1 MSTPENDPSRQRARA
16 RMFETRSQSWRE
28 AGLLR
33 EINPH
38 AVRRARLTALLLLP
52 IFVGI
57 VVLDHHLKGVLREQQ
72 EHLKSAHEAGQPAS
86 ESLLQQLEVPIQIAS
101 VIALAVLGWVIAKD
115 AGKAFGPMLFR
126 RLEPATAGTVGF
138 LIRLVTIIVA
148 ALVALDAAG
157 VKAQTLAL
165 GGALTAV
172 IVGLAAQQTFGNLI
186 AGTVLLSARP
196 FRVGERVR
204 LQGGALAGQ
213 VDGVVSSLG
222 LLYTTF
228 VAGDES
234 IMVPNSV
241 VLSVM
246 VITGAERIGPAGWFG
261 GGRHPGTASGAGP
274 VGASAVPAP
283 PTSPQEAVGAS
294 SARPAPPRPPHSDPG
309 EGDGGQ

>member
-1 MSTPENDPSRQRARA
+1 MASPESDDPRRRARA

-33 EINPH
+33 EIDPH

-57 VVLDHHLKGVLREQQ
+57 VVLDHHLQGVLKD
-72 EHLKSAHEAGQPAS
+72 LGLSSK
-86 ESLLQQLEVPIQIAS
+86 LEVAVQFVS
-101 VIALAVLGWVIAKD
+101 VIALAILGWVIAKD
-115 AGKAFGPMLFR
+115 AGRAFGPMLFR
-126 RLEPATAGTVGF
+126 RLEPGTAGTVGF
-138 LIRLVTIIVA
+138 LIRLATIAIA
-148 ALVALDAAG
+148 ALVALQAAG
-157 VKAQTLAL
+157 VKTQTLAI

-172 IVGLAAQQTFGNLI
+172 VLGLAAQQTFGNLI
-186 AGTVLLSARP
+186 AGMVLLSARP
-196 FRVGERVR
+196 FRVGERIR

-213 VDGVVSSLG
+213 VDGIVSSLG

-228 VAGDES
+228 VAGEES

-246 VITGAERIGPAGWFG
+246 VITGEERAGPIGWMG
-261 GGRHPGTASGAGP
+261 GGRPAPIQEQAQP

-283 PTSPQEAVGAS
+283 PTSAQEAVGAS
-294 SARPAPPRPPHSDPG
+294 SAPPAPPR
-309 EGDGGQ
+309 GD

>member
-1 MSTPENDPSRQRARA
+1 MMPTQSPETESPRERVRA

-33 EINPH
+33 QIDPH

-57 VVLDHHLKGVLREQQ
+57 VVLDHHMKGVIG
-72 EHLKSAHEAGQPAS
+72 EAKQRGNI
-86 ESLLQQLEVPIQIAS
+86 EVAIRAVS
-101 VIALAVLGWVIAKD
+101 VIVLVALGWVIARD
-115 AGKAFGPMLFR
+115 AGRAFGPALFR

-138 LIRLVTIIVA
+138 LIRLVTITIA
-148 ALVALDAAG
+148 FGVALSTVG
-157 VKAQTLAL
+157 VESKTLAI
-165 GGALTAV
+165 GGALAAV
-172 IVGLAAQQTFGNLI
+172 VVGLAAQQTFGNLI

-196 FRVGERVR
+196 FRVGDRVR

-228 VAGDES
+228 VAAGES
-234 IMVPNSV
+234 ILVPNSV

-246 VITGAERIGPAGWFG
+246 VITGDRGVGLAGWSG
-261 GGRHPGTASGAGP
+261 IATEAPPLGATTA
-274 VGASAVPAP
+274 PAP
-283 PTSPQEAVGAS
+283 PTSSEQAVGATS
-294 SARPAPPRPPHSDPG
+294 PPPPRPPRPP
-309 EGDGGQ
+309 Q

>member
-1 MSTPENDPSRQRARA
+1 MATPENEPPRQRVRA

-28 AGLLR
+28 VGLLR

-38 AVRRARLTALLLLP
+38 AVRRARLTALLLIP

-57 VVLDHHLKGVLREQQ
+57 VVLDHHLKGIEPLNEF
-72 EHLKSAHEAGQPAS
+72 
-86 ESLLQQLEVPIQIAS
+86 EVPIQAAS
-101 VIALAVLGWVIAKD
+101 VVALAVLGWVIAKD

-138 LIRLVTIIVA
+138 LIRLATIAVA
-148 ALVALDAAG
+148 ALVALQAVG
-157 VKAQTLAL
+157 VKAQTLAI

-172 IVGLAAQQTFGNLI
+172 VLGLAAQQTFGNLI

-204 LQGGALAGQ
+204 LQGGALGGQ

-228 VAGDES
+228 VAGEES

-246 VITGAERIGPAGWFG
+246 VITGEERIGPAGWMG
-261 GGRHPGTASGAGP
+261 GGRRHSEAAEQAAPR
-274 VGASAVPAP
+274 GASAVPAA

-294 SARPAPPRPPHSDPG
+294 SVPPAPARPSREAPG

>member
-1 MSTPENDPSRQRARA
+1 
-16 RMFETRSQSWRE
+16 MFETRSQSWRE

-33 EINPH
+33 EIDPH
-38 AVRRARLTALLLLP
+38 VVRRARLTALVLLP
-52 IFVGI
+52 IFIAI
-57 VVLDHHLKGVLREQQ
+57 VVLNQHVRHVISEQQ
-72 EHLKSAHEAGQPAS
+72 LQQRRPHARTGET
-86 ESLLQQLEVPIQIAS
+86 LLEQLEVPIQAGS
-101 VIALAVLGWVIAKD
+101 VIALAVIGWVIARET
-115 AGKAFGPMLFR
+115 GRAFGPALFR
-126 RLEPATAGTVGF
+126 RLEPGTAGTVGF
-138 LIRLVTIIVA
+138 LIRLVTIAIA
-148 ALVALDAAG
+148 ALVALDVAG

-246 VITGAERIGPAGWFG
+246 VIIGDERIGPSGWFG
-261 GGRHPGTASGAGP
+261 GGRRRSAVSGEP
-274 VGASAVPAP
+274 EPIGASAVPAP
-283 PTSPQEAVGAS
+283 PTSAGEAVGAS
-294 SARPAPPRPPHSDPG
+294 AAPPVPKHSSRA
-309 EGDGGQ
+309 GGQAGAEGEQLPGVAGSPPQPPPSR

>member
-1 MSTPENDPSRQRARA
+1 MSTPERDNSRQRARA

-52 IFVGI
+52 IFIGI
-57 VVLDHHLKGVLREQQ
+57 VVLDHHVKGVLAMQQ
-72 EHLKSAHEAGQPAS
+72 QHIKTEKELYPHRDTG
-86 ESLLQQLEVPIQIAS
+86 ESLLMQLEVPIQVAS

-126 RLEPATAGTVGF
+126 RVEPATAGTVGF
-138 LIRLVTIIVA
+138 LIRLVTIVVA

-157 VKAQTLAL
+157 VNAQTLAL

-172 IVGLAAQQTFGNLI
+172 GVGPRAQQTFGNLI

-204 LQGGALAGQ
+204 LQGGALGGQ
-213 VDGVVSSLG
+213 VDGVVSALG

-246 VITGAERIGPAGWFG
+246 VITGEERVGPVGWTGG
-261 GGRHPGTASGAGP
+261 GGRRSAASGDGGP
-274 VGASAVPAP
+274 LGASAAPPPPSTAGEALGASYAPPPAP
-283 PTSPQEAVGAS
+283 PPL
-294 SARPAPPRPPHSDPG
+294 
-309 EGDGGQ
+309 

>member
-1 MSTPENDPSRQRARA
+1 
-16 RMFETRSQSWRE
+16 MFETRSQSWRE

-33 EINPH
+33 EIDPH
-38 AVRRARLTALLLLP
+38 VVRRARLTALLLLP
-52 IFVGI
+52 VFIAI
-57 VVLDHHLKGVLREQQ
+57 VVLNQHVRNVITEQHHAQN
-72 EHLKSAHEAGQPAS
+72 HELHPKQG
-86 ESLLQQLEVPIQIAS
+86 ETLLEQLEVPIQAVS
-101 VIALAVLGWVIAKD
+101 VIALAVLGWVIARET
-115 AGKAFGPMLFR
+115 GRAFGPALFR
-126 RLEPATAGTVGF
+126 RLEPGTAGTVGF
-138 LIRLVTIIVA
+138 LIRLVTIAIA
-148 ALVALDAAG
+148 ALVALDVAG

-246 VITGAERIGPAGWFG
+246 VIIGDERLGPAGWFG
-261 GGRHPGTASGAGP
+261 GGRRRSAVSGEP
-274 VGASAVPAP
+274 EPIGASAVPAP
-283 PTSPQEAVGAS
+283 PSSAEEAVGAS
-294 SARPAPPRPPHSDPG
+294 AARPVPSRSTETPSQPPPSR
-309 EGDGGQ
+309 

>member
-1 MSTPENDPSRQRARA
+1 
-16 RMFETRSQSWRE
+16 MFETRSQSWRD

-38 AVRRARLTALLLLP
+38 AVRRARVATLLLLP
-52 IFVGI
+52 LFIGI
-57 VVLDHHLKGVLREQQ
+57 VVLYHHLKALGVSP
-72 EHLKSAHEAGQPAS
+72 KSEV
-86 ESLLQQLEVPIQIAS
+86 EVPIQVATVVTLMI
-101 VIALAVLGWVIAKD
+101 LGWVIARE
-115 AGKAFGPMLFR
+115 AGRAFGPPLFR

-138 LIRLVTIIVA
+138 LIRLVTVLIA
-148 ALVALDAAG
+148 LLVALSLAG

-172 IVGLAAQQTFGNLI
+172 VVGLAAQQTFGNVI

-228 VAGDES
+228 VAGEES

-246 VITGAERIGPAGWFG
+246 VIVGEERFGLRGWLGPGRQQRVDEEQAAPAGATTS
-261 GGRHPGTASGAGP
+261 PPPASTRAA
-274 VGASAVPAP
+274 GASAP
-283 PTSPQEAVGAS
+283 PPPPQSPS
-294 SARPAPPRPPHSDPG
+294 R
-309 EGDGGQ
+309 